1 MGRPW
6 PAGAPAGRR
15 GAAKDDSGTV
25 FDMGVSRRLE
35 SRLRGRLH
43 LAVRQAVV
51 ITALAALSAAVSAT
65 RATGQNA
72 PPPAPPVSSSTS
84 QQPPVPSST
93 PGKASGNPSGA
104 AAANSGPPWTI
115 VDPPQSTLVYGSDGS
130 LIGEIGS
137 QLRTSVPI
145 ASLPDYLPQAFIAI
159 EDHRFYQHNGVD
171 VVGVLGAIKDRVIGR
186 RARGASTITQ
196 QLVGNMHPD
205 AVDRRDMSLDRK
217 LREQDA
223 AREMERHYTKAQILE
238 AYLNQIPFGHG
249 WFGIDAAAR
258 HYFGKSAGE
267 LTLAEAATLAALPRS
282 APYYDPIR
290 HADRARKRRDLVL
303 RVMADQG
310 LITPEVAAAARRT
323 PLTTL
328 PAAGTS
334 PAAYFVDAV
343 RVAAT
348 REGIPVEAGGYR
360 IYSTLDPMLQAAAD
374 SALADVA
381 ASVELHP
388 GYHHPTLGSHARG
401 AADYL
406 QGLVVALDP
415 VTGAVR
421 ALVGG
426 RNYADSPFDRA
437 LFAVRQP
444 GSAFK
449 PVVYAAA
456 IADSIPANAMVS
468 DTALAIPLGDGSIY
482 RPEDADGQFLGPMT
496 VRDALARSRNSVAVQ
511 LAMQVGIDT
520 VIDLAHQMG
529 ITTPIAPFPS
539 SAIGASGV
547 HPIEMVAAYS
557 AFATLGTVSQ
567 PQFMS
572 RIEDRGGHTVWSA
585 HPVAPVAVLD
595 SNVAFIVRDMMR
607 DVIDRGTATI
617 VRRSLPAQIPAAG
630 KTGTTNDNSDV
641 WFIGCTPDL
650 VAGVW
655 LGFDQP
661 QMITPGAAGGSLAAP
676 IWARVAAAADREH
689 EFAEWAPPATLES
702 ADLDRL
708 TGAPADSATPPDR
721 RYTEY
726 FLPGTLPP
734 ALRFDPRSVFE
745 RGPVVF

>member
-1 MGRPW
+1 M
-6 PAGAPAGRR
+6 

-25 FDMGVSRRLE
+25 FDMGVSRRPERRLTA
-35 SRLRGRLH
+35 RLRLAAGR
-43 LAVRQAVV
+43 VV
-51 ITALAALSAAVSAT
+51 AIAALAALSAAVGAA
-65 RATGQNA
+65 RVAGQNA
-72 PPPAPPVSSSTS
+72 PPPAPPAPPTST
-84 QQPPVPSST
+84 QPPPAPAGATSGT
-93 PGKASGNPSGA
+93 PGAAPA
-104 AAANSGPPWTI
+104 AAPANTGPPWTI
-115 VDPPQSTLVYGSDGS
+115 VDSPQSTLVYGSEGS
-130 LIGEIGS
+130 LIGEIGR

-145 ASLPDYLPQAFIAI
+145 ASLPAYVPQAFIAI

-171 VVGVLGAIKDRVIGR
+171 MVGVLGAIKDRVIGR

-217 LREQDA
+217 IREQDA

-249 WFGIDAAAR
+249 WFGVDAAAR

-290 HADRARKRRDLVL
+290 HPDRARKRRDLVL

-310 LITPEVAAAARRT
+310 LITPDVAAAARRT
-323 PLTTL
+323 PLVTL
-328 PAAGTS
+328 PAAGTN

-343 RVAAT
+343 RIAAT

-374 SALADVA
+374 SALAEVA
-381 ASVELHP
+381 ASVESHP
-388 GYHHPTLGSHARG
+388 GYAHPTLASHARG

-415 VTGAVR
+415 STGDVR

-426 RNYADSPFDRA
+426 RDYGDSPFDRA

-449 PVVYAAA
+449 PIVYAAA
-456 IADSIPANAMVS
+456 IADSIPANEMVS

-496 VRDALARSRNSVAVQ
+496 VREALARSRNSVAVQ

-529 ITTPIAPFPS
+529 ISTPIAPFPS

-547 HPIEMVAAYS
+547 RPIEMVAAYS
-557 AFATLGTVSQ
+557 ALATLGTVSQ

-572 RIEDRGGHTVWSA
+572 RIEDRGGHTVWTA

-630 KTGTTNDNSDV
+630 KTGTTNDNTDV

-661 QMITPGAAGGSLAAP
+661 QTITPGAAGGSLAAP
-676 IWARVAAAADREH
+676 IWAKVAAAADRGH
-689 EFAEWAPPATLES
+689 DLADWVPPVTLES

-734 ALRFDPRSVFE
+734 ALRFDPLSVFE

>member
-1 MGRPW
+1 M
-6 PAGAPAGRR
+6 
-15 GAAKDDSGTV
+15 
-25 FDMGVSRRLE
+25 
-35 SRLRGRLH
+35 
-43 LAVRQAVV
+43 VRQAVA
-51 ITALAALSAAVSAT
+51 ITAFVAVSAVVGT
-65 RATGQNA
+65 VLGTVLGPARAAGQSA
-72 PPPAPPVSSSTS
+72 PLPPAP
-84 QQPPVPSST
+84 ST
-93 PGKASGNPSGA
+93 PAQRPPSTGTPRGASGVTS
-104 AAANSGPPWTI
+104 ANSGPPWTI
-115 VDPPQSTLVYGSDGS
+115 VDPPQSSLVYGRDGS
-130 LIGEIGS
+130 LIGEIGR

-145 ASLPDYLPQAFIAI
+145 ASLPAYVPQAFVAI

-290 HADRARKRRDLVL
+290 HTDRARKRRDLVL

-310 LITPEVAAAARRT
+310 LITPDAATAARRV
-323 PLTTL
+323 PLVTL
-328 PAAGTS
+328 AGGGANPS
-334 PAAYFVDAV
+334 AYFVDAV

-348 REGIPVEAGGYR
+348 REGISVDAGGYR
-360 IYSTLDPMLQAAAD
+360 IYSTLDPMLQAVAD

-381 ASVELHP
+381 ASVESHP
-388 GYHHPTLGSHARG
+388 GYRHPTLASHGTG

-415 VTGAVR
+415 MTGDVR

-426 RNYADSPFDRA
+426 RNYSDSPFDRA

-456 IADSIPANAMVS
+456 IADSIPANGMVA
-468 DTALAIPLGDGSIY
+468 DTALAIPLGDGSVY

-496 VRDALARSRNSVAVQ
+496 VREALARSRNSVAVQ

-520 VIDLAHQMG
+520 VIELAHQMG

-547 HPIEMVAAYS
+547 RPIEMVAAYS

-572 RIEDRGGHTVWSA
+572 RIEDRGGHTVWTA
-585 HPVAPVAVLD
+585 HPAAPVAVLD

-617 VRRSLPAQIPAAG
+617 VRRTLPVQIPAASG
-630 KTGTTNDNSDV
+630 EDWHDERQHRRLVHRKHAGSR
-641 WFIGCTPDL
+641 CRR
-650 VAGVW
+650 VAG
-655 LGFDQP
+655 
-661 QMITPGAAGGSLAAP
+661 IRSAANDHAGRGKHGSLAAP
-676 IWARVAAAADREH
+676 IWAKVAAAADRGH
-689 EFAEWAPPATLES
+689 EFADWVPPVTLES

>member
-6 PAGAPAGRR
+6 PAGVPDGWR
-15 GAAKDDSGTV
+15 GAVKDDSGTV
-25 FDMGVSRRLE
+25 FDMGVSRRPECRL
-35 SRLRGRLH
+35 SARLR
-43 LAVRQAVV
+43 LAARQAVA
-51 ITALAALSAAVSAT
+51 ITALAALSVAAGAARVAGQ
-65 RATGQNA
+65 TG
-72 PPPAPPVSSSTS
+72 PPPAPPASSTS
-84 QQPPVPSST
+84 AQQPPAPRTRSST
-93 PGKASGNPSGA
+93 PGDTSASPP
-104 AAANSGPPWTI
+104 ANSGPPWTI

-130 LIGEIGS
+130 LIGEIGR

-145 ASLPDYLPQAFIAI
+145 ASLPAYVPQAFIAI

-205 AVDRRDMSLDRK
+205 AIDRRDMSLDRK

-290 HADRARKRRDLVL
+290 HADRARRRRDLVL

-310 LITPEVAAAARRT
+310 LITPEAATAARRT
-323 PLTTL
+323 PLVTL
-328 PAAGTS
+328 PAAGTN

-343 RVAAT
+343 RIAAT

-360 IYSTLDPMLQAAAD
+360 IYSTLDPMLQVAAD

-381 ASVELHP
+381 ASVESHP
-388 GYHHPTLGSHARG
+388 GYGHPTLASHARG

-415 VTGAVR
+415 STGDVR

-426 RNYADSPFDRA
+426 RNYGDSPFDRA

-449 PVVYAAA
+449 PIVYAAA
-456 IADSIPANAMVS
+456 IADSTPASAMVS
-468 DTALAIPLGDGSIY
+468 DTALAIPLADGSIY
-482 RPEDADGQFLGPMT
+482 RPEDADAQFLGPMT
-496 VRDALARSRNSVAVQ
+496 VREALARSRNSVAVQ
-511 LAMQVGIDT
+511 LAMRVGIDT

-539 SAIGASGV
+539 SAIGASAV
-547 HPIEMVAAYS
+547 RPIEMVAAYS

-572 RIEDRGGHTVWSA
+572 RIEDRGGHTIWTA
-585 HPVAPVAVLD
+585 HPIAPRAVLD

-630 KTGTTNDNSDV
+630 KTGTTNDNTDV

-661 QMITPGAAGGSLAAP
+661 QTITPGAAGGSIAAP
-676 IWARVAAAADREH
+676 VWAKVAAAADRGH
-689 EFAEWAPPATLES
+689 EFADWVPPATLET

-726 FLPGTLPP
+726 FLPATLPP
-734 ALRFDPRSVFE
+734 ALRFDPRSVFQ

>member
-1 MGRPW
+1 
-6 PAGAPAGRR
+6 
-15 GAAKDDSGTV
+15 
-25 FDMGVSRRLE
+25 MGVSRRP
-35 SRLRGRLH
+35 SGRLR
-43 LAVRQAVV
+43 VV
-51 ITALAALSAAVSAT
+51 ALAAAIAGL
-65 RATGQNA
+65 ATGSVATPIAALALCQQPVAGTTPATPSA
-72 PPPAPPVSSSTS
+72 PPARGAPADSAR
-84 QQPPVPSST
+84 
-93 PGKASGNPSGA
+93 PGPGT
-104 AAANSGPPWTI
+104 GPAWTI

-130 LIGEIGS
+130 LIGEIGHE
-137 QLRTSVPI
+137 LRTSVPI
-145 ASLPDYLPQAFIAI
+145 ASLPVYVPQAFIAV

-205 AVDRRDMSLDRK
+205 AVDRRDLSLNRK

-223 AREMERHYTKAQILE
+223 AREMERHYTKAQILD

-249 WFGIDAAAR
+249 WFGVDAAAR

-290 HADRARKRRDLVL
+290 HPDRARKRRDLVL
-303 RVMADQG
+303 RLMADQG
-310 LITPEVAAAARRT
+310 LITTDAANAARRVPMAT
-323 PLTTL
+323 V
-328 PAAGTS
+328 PAAAS
-334 PAAYFVDAV
+334 NPAAYFVDAV
-343 RVAAT
+343 RAAAT

-360 IYSTLDPMLQAAAD
+360 VYATLDPALQAAAD

-381 ASVELHP
+381 TSVELRP
-388 GYHHPTLGSHARG
+388 GYGHPTMAAHAKG

-415 VTGAVR
+415 RTGNVR

-426 RNYADSPFDRA
+426 RNYGDSPFDRA
-437 LFAVRQP
+437 LFAIRQP

-456 IADSIPANAMVS
+456 IADSITANAPVS
-468 DTALAIPLGDGSIY
+468 DTALAIPLADGSIY
-482 RPEDADGQFLGPMT
+482 RPEDADGQFQGPMT
-496 VRDALARSRNSVAVQ
+496 VRDALARSRNSVAIQ
-511 LAMQVGIDT
+511 LAMQVGIDS
-520 VIDLAHQMG
+520 VIELAHQLG

-547 HPIEMVAAYS
+547 RPIEMVAAYT
-557 AFATLGTVSQ
+557 AFATLGTVTA
-567 PQFMS
+567 PQFIS
-572 RIEDRGGHTVWSA
+572 RIEDRGGHTVWTE
-585 HPVAPVAVLD
+585 HPAIAAAVLD

-607 DVIDRGTATI
+607 DVIDRGTATL
-617 VRRSLPAQIPAAG
+617 VRRTLPWQIPAAG

-661 QMITPGAAGGSLAAP
+661 QTITPGAAGGSLAAP
-676 IWARVAAAADREH
+676 IWARVAAAADRGH
-689 EFAEWAPPATLES
+689 EFTDWVPPATLES

-734 ALRFDPRSVFE
+734 ALRFEPLSVFE